1 MGSSDRSRKGK
12 MWHDIRSF
20 SHVKDDEILLVWCVY
35 LTCRVMINMYREY
48 KAVIT
53 ILTHIRIIVMF
64 DHEKDT
70 TIINYPVK
78 LMVEG

>member
-1 MGSSDRSRKGK
+1 MEACLRYFRKTK
-12 MWHDIRSF
+12 WQQ
-20 SHVKDDEILLVWCVY
+20 CVY
-35 LTCRVMINMYREY
+35 MEF

>member
-1 MGSSDRSRKGK
+1 MGFSDRSRKGK
-12 MWHDIRSF
+12 MWHDMRSF

-35 LTCRVMINMYREY
+35 LTCCVVINMY

-70 TIINYPVK
+70 TIINYSIK
-78 LMVEG
+78 LMVER

>member
-1 MGSSDRSRKGK
+1 
-12 MWHDIRSF
+12 MWRDMRSF
-20 SHVKDDEILLVWCVY
+20 SHVKNVEILLVWCVY
-35 LTCRVMINMYREY
+35 LTYYVMINMYREY

-70 TIINYPVK
+70 IIINSTIK